1 MLAIRHMITG
11 AAVGR
16 QHQGRA
22 KLPGL
27 RPVEGLLSRLA

>member
-22 KLPGL
+22 KL
-27 RPVEGLLSRLA
+27 LLSRLA